1 MNNVNKIATIF
12 GITIGILGLAIGIYA
27 TINPMGVADIMDSP
41 AVSTWGPYVF
51 GGIIGFTVILSM
63 WPLFGMGVQGIKNIG
78 IKKRLRESG
87 VKTTAT
93 IIDIEDTGVTVNL
106 SPLVRITVETKE
118 HHKGTFN
125 TYVSRVG
132 FPSPGD
138 EIEVVY
144 NPEKPEEM
152 LPAYK
157 VQLKNQSN
165 NPMIT

>member
-1 MNNVNKIATIF
+1 MNTSNKIATIF
-12 GITIGILGLAIGIYA
+12 GITIGILGMALGVYA
-27 TINPMGVADIMDSP
+27 TINPMAVANIVESPGVNA
-41 AVSTWGPYVF
+41 WGPYII
-51 GGIIGFTVILSM
+51 GGIIVISVLLSM
-63 WPLFGMGVQGIKNIG
+63 WPLFGMGIRGIKNIG
-78 IKKRLRESG
+78 LKKRLRESG

-93 IIDIEDTGVTVNL
+93 ITDIQDTGVTVNL
-106 SPLVRITVETKE
+106 SPLVRVTVETKE

-144 NPEKPEEM
+144 NPENPEEM

-157 VQLKNQSN
+157 VQLKTPSN
-165 NPMIT
+165 NPMIP